1 MLARLAEDLYWAG
14 RFLERLQHTARVLD
28 VTTDIVMTSPN
39 TEEEDAWRR
48 ALATLVLEHS
58 YRQQH
63 EEINGSAVVDFCV
76 IDPDNPGSVA
86 SLVRGLRENVRRA
99 RELVSSE
106 FWESVNDLYLRFFR
120 QDVKRDLDAHPGQLF
135 ALVKMSAQT
144 VVGVAAETMSR
155 DETTL
160 FFELGM
166 HMERAGTTIRVLGTQ
181 GAALLEEE
189 GSGLETWSPV
199 LRICAAREAFVRS
212 GRTADELGIVGLL
225 LFSATFPRSVRY
237 SVVGADDH
245 VRSLVGDEPSP
256 IGRLLGRLRAT
267 LDFGDAAEVIA
278 SGLAPAAAE
287 LEAELRQVH
296 REVATRFFHH
306 TSPDA
311 ELHVQE
317 VRALEAWSR

>member
-28 VTTDIVMTSPN
+28 VTTDTVTTSPT
-39 TEEEDAWRR
+39 TEEEDAWQR

-63 EEINGSAVVDFCV
+63 DEVVASAVVDYCV
-76 IDPDNPGSVA
+76 IDPENAGSVG

-181 GAALLEEE
+181 GAALLEQE
-189 GSGLETWSPV
+189 GSGLEIWSPV

-212 GRTADELGIVGLL
+212 GRTADEIGIVGLL
-225 LFSATFPRSVRY
+225 LFSPIFPRSVRY
-237 SVVGADDH
+237 SVVGADEH
-245 VRSLVGDEPSP
+245 VRRLVGDEPSP

-267 LDFGDAAEVIA
+267 LDYGDASEVVA
-278 SGLAPAAAE
+278 TGLASTAADVE
-287 LEAELRQVH
+287 SDLRLVH
-296 REVATRFFHH
+296 REIATRFFHH
-306 TSPDA
+306 AADA

-317 VRALEAWSR
+317 VRALEAWPR